1 MKISYFVKKL
11 TFDERLFKGHK
22 EAGKKLQQ
30 VPPPS
35 LSIIESNI
43 LTNSLLQGILANRRT
58 LKIFCSVFSTL
69 LRGHQ

>member
-1 MKISYFVKKL
+1 MKISYFVKKP
-11 TFDERLFKGHK
+11 TFDERLCKGQK

-30 VPPPS
+30 VPPS